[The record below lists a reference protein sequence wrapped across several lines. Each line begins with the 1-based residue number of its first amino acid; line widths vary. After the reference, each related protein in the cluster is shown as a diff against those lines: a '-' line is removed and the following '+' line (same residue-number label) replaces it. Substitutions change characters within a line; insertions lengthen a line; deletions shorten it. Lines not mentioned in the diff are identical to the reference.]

1 MIRGVPVYGERLYQ
15 DEQIMIEGSAYLC
28 DINYL
33 QKMES
38 TKIEKLIHQHHKIFH
53 IDFTSVKAA
62 STRIL
67 NSSQVGPQHPQF
79 PQTKKV
85 PILIKCL
92 NQQRSSFVSK
102 PTTMHSLILQNYLSS
117 MILIV
122 V

>member
-33 QKMES
+33 QIMKPMMN
-38 TKIEKLIHQHHKIFH
+38 EKLIHQHLKIFH
-53 IDFTSVKAA
+53 IDLTSVA

-67 NSSQVGPQHPQF
+67 NSSQVGLQHPQF

-92 NQQRSSFVSK
+92 NQQRFSFVSK
-102 PTTMHSLILQNYLSS
+102 LTMHSLILQNYL
-117 MILIV
+117 
-122 V
+122 

>member
-33 QKMES
+33 QMMKPAM
-38 TKIEKLIHQHHKIFH
+38 IEKLIHQHHKIFH

-85 PILIKCL
+85 PILIKFL
-92 NQQRSSFVSK
+92 NQQLSSFVSK
-102 PTTMHSLILQNYLSS
+102 PTMHSLTLQNYLSS

>member
-33 QKMES
+33 QMMKPTM
-38 TKIEKLIHQHHKIFH
+38 IEKLIHQHHKIFH
-53 IDFTSVKAA
+53 IDFTSVA

-67 NSSQVGPQHPQF
+67 NSSQVSPQHPQF

-102 PTTMHSLILQNYLSS
+102 PTMHSLTLKNYLSS